1 MRIVNAA
8 LKRALRAKAHALKP
22 VVIVADRGLD
32 ETVVE
37 ETRRAL
43 ERHELIKVRIRRE
56 RDERSELAQSL
67 CEQTGSALIQS
78 IGQIVCI
85 YRPRP
90 ESSGSESRGKEGKRP
105 ESKRDNSTRGGPSR
119 SQPHSRSQPW
129 GSAKQRKRCLL
140 YTSDAADE

>member
-32 ETVVE
+32 EAVVE

-56 RDERSELAQSL
+56 RDGRPAHLR
-67 CEQTGSALIQS
+67 TGVSH
-78 IGQIVCI
+78 
-85 YRPRP
+85 
-90 ESSGSESRGKEGKRP
+90 RGR
-105 ESKRDNSTRGGPSR
+105 RRR
-119 SQPHSRSQPW
+119 R
-129 GSAKQRKRCLL
+129 
-140 YTSDAADE
+140 